1 MVCRASQASQEV
13 VYQVSLVQVYLGI
26 REVAYRAIVASQ
38 GLQHQDS
45 QGLVDLVALVYQ
57 VGQVIVDQAYR
68 ASQDQEYLAGLDILD

>member
-13 VYQVSLVQVYLGI
+13 VYQDSLVQVYLGI
-26 REVAYRAIVASQ
+26 REVAYRVIVASQ

-57 VGQVIVDQAYR
+57 AGQGLVDQAYR
-68 ASQDQEYLAGLDILD
+68 ASQEQEYLAGLGILD